1 MTSLLSFVT
10 RRGTDGGAVLAALGE
25 IDMSNVD
32 TFRSALAEAIPAG
45 GTLRVDL
52 TDVHYLD
59 SAGLAVL
66 FDHAPRISLIAGAL
80 LEPVLTISGLT
91 EIVTVEIPGRTA

>member
-1 MTSLLSFVT
+1 MTSTLGLT
-10 RRGTDGGAVLAALGE
+10 TGRGADGGAVLAARGE

-32 TFRSALAEAIPAG
+32 AFRSALAEAIPPG

-52 TDVHYLD
+52 TDVAYLD

-66 FDHAPRISLIAGAL
+66 FDHAARISLIAGAL

-91 EIVTVEIPGRTA
+91 EIVTVEIPEESA